1 MAIKERYH
9 YIAERNLLP
18 GWEAENRSLYLR
30 GCIKLTKDLAR
41 MPDYDVQ
48 LKAIIE
54 EVRDELRKFLPIS
67 LKEIGTKSFIRLK
80 LLMMDVDIFVRV
92 LRLSSLFSKSST
104 KKLFS

>member
-1 MAIKERYH
+1 
-9 YIAERNLLP
+9 
-18 GWEAENRSLYLR
+18 
-30 GCIKLTKDLAR
+30 
-41 MPDYDVQ
+41 MPDYDIQ
-48 LKAIIE
+48 QKGLIE

>member
-9 YIAERNLLP
+9 YIADKKLLP
-18 GWEAENRSLYLR
+18 GWEAENRNIYLR

-41 MPDYDVQ
+41 MPDYDIQ
-48 LKAIIE
+48 QKGLIE
-54 EVRDELRKFLPIS
+54 EVRDELRNFLPIS

-80 LLMMDVDIFVRV
+80 LLMMDVDTFVRI
-92 LRLSSLFSKSST
+92 LRLSSIFSKSST